1 MINEKL
7 FDELDKL
14 GDLVGVAGKRLSI
27 VVLNLFK
34 SLIIYSII
42 VSIYLSIYYSQ
53 GLEVTLIIMATGLIY
68 FGMKNKSNQDFKIYE
83 FKKMLKAVEDERTN
97 RKRNIQYNN

>member
-83 FKKMLKAVEDERTN
+83 FKKMLKAVENERTN

>member
-1 MINEKL
+1 MNNEKL

-83 FKKMLKAVEDERTN
+83 FKKMLKAVENERTN